1 MQENSYLILGLKDNA
16 TLQEVES
23 AYKNLKQKYQKQ
35 CFEEGE
41 DGTFAAR
48 MLSKIKVAYSD
59 CIDDIKKREFIG
71 DGSIYQAI
79 EKLIKDGKLN
89 EAQALLDDT
98 EPRGGEWH
106 FMQAHIFYKRNWFL
120 ESKTQLEM
128 ALTHDPNNTRYRNNL
143 DILNRQNKSADD
155 ELKAQRQATRAGYSA
170 PQDRTPSTMGNGL
183 CSYCATCLLCNAIC
197 YFCI

>member
-16 TLQEVES
+16 TLQEVEN

-59 CIDDIKKREFIG
+59 CIEDIRKREFIG
-71 DGSIYQAI
+71 DWSIYQAI

-98 EPRGGEWH
+98 EP
-106 FMQAHIFYKRNWFL
+106 
-120 ESKTQLEM
+120 
-128 ALTHDPNNTRYRNNL
+128 
-143 DILNRQNKSADD
+143 
-155 ELKAQRQATRAGYSA
+155 
-170 PQDRTPSTMGNGL
+170 
-183 CSYCATCLLCNAIC
+183 
-197 YFCI
+197 